1 MERTEI
7 PRDSAA
13 RTIRRGRSV
22 APTRLLAAVG
32 AAVLAL
38 LVAGCGGGGD
48 AGQANAAGK
57 PDQAALPEATTYGD
71 IPQAPK
77 DPEPGAA
84 TDGEVLH
91 PKRELV
97 VHDGVDGTPIARLP
111 VKQISSPT
119 WVPVIKREGDW
130 AQILLPSRPNGA
142 SGWINTAGD
151 AVESANNDY
160 VVNVD
165 RQNFS
170 LEILKGDQQ
179 LGEWT
184 IGIGEP
190 DYPTPAGRA
199 FIIASIKETVNDYS
213 PIVLPLSAHSESHT
227 TFGGGPG
234 TVGIH
239 TWPDNSFV
247 GKANSD
253 GCIRVTK
260 EALDELVKLPLGT
273 MVNIV

>member
-7 PRDSAA
+7 PRDPAA
-13 RTIRRGRSV
+13 GTYRRGRSV
-22 APTRLLAAVG
+22 APRRLLAVVG

-38 LVAGCGGGGD
+38 LVAGCGGEGE
-48 AGQANAAGK
+48 AGQGGAAGQQ
-57 PDQAALPEATTYGD
+57 DIAALPEATTYGD
-71 IPQAPK
+71 IPEAPK
-77 DPEPGAA
+77 DPDPTAPTE
-84 TDGEVLH
+84 GEVLH

-97 VHDGVDGTPIARLP
+97 VHDGVDGKPIARLP

-142 SGWINTAGD
+142 AGWINTAGD

-160 VVNVD
+160 LVNVD
-165 RQNFS
+165 RETFS

-179 LGEWT
+179 IGEWT

-190 DYPTPAGRA
+190 EYPTPAGRA
-199 FIIASIKETVNDYS
+199 YIIASIKETVNDYS

-253 GCIRVTK
+253 GCVRVTK

-273 MVNIV
+273 IVNIV